1 MDGGRQTLDVGQWA
15 IKLDAVT
22 LAFLENPRS
31 GERSYK
37 FQMLHLPL
45 ISSDLWKA
53 IDDPAARIDRVL
65 TDRSY
70 RLSIGLDVDQD
81 LRTMQCTLVMTS
93 GHGKYLRVRH
103 AVGSQI
109 ELPKLI
115 TESWGQLKQTDPLP
129 LLKYRQFIADL
140 ADLQIQAI
148 EQVKR
153 KAGKYVDR
161 ILFVSVSEP
170 GVWLNDFDGSKIY
183 SGLTDSQRIADA
195 TGLTVVD
202 DYPANDVSAG
212 GRGGPLSALPL
223 WLTFS
228 DRNAKV
234 ADEHRVVLLL
244 NEMCEG
250 YLVPASE
257 GVDAELPRI
266 RTIRSPGKRFFRG
279 LIEALRD
286 HCRDDQEALKQSSS
300 TGKVSESLKRNW
312 AECEGCEDDQ
322 SQRFKSAVDAVDS
335 KKLSVADVLKT
346 AIDFAVGA
354 CLEQVRRGGNGLA
367 YYGPQP
373 ASSNIRHV
381 YVFGDAEITGPFLD
395 YINQS
400 FPQETIF
407 TQTPEAIDGHN
418 VRGLVA
424 ALLGILHVDQMQA
437 NVPWITGADQQRIL
451 GKLTPGSPSN
461 WRQLVRDMSDFRP
474 PAMKLR
480 DAI

>member
-1 MDGGRQTLDVGQWA
+1 
-15 IKLDAVT
+15 
-22 LAFLENPRS
+22 
-31 GERSYK
+31 
-37 FQMLHLPL
+37 MLHLPL

-70 RLSIGLDVDQD
+70 RLSIGLDVDQKMEA
-81 LRTMQCTLVMTS
+81 MQCALVMTS
-93 GHGKYLRVRH
+93 GHGKYLRVSH
-103 AVGSQI
+103 VVGSQI
-109 ELPKLI
+109 ELPETI
-115 TESWGQLKQTDPLP
+115 TDSWHQLQQSESIP
-129 LLKYRQFIADL
+129 LLEYRQFIADL

-161 ILFVSVSEP
+161 ILFASISEP
-170 GVWLNDFDGSKIY
+170 GLWMKDFDHSKIY
-183 SGLTDSQRIADA
+183 CGLTDSHRIADA

-202 DYPANDVSAG
+202 DYPANDVIAG

-223 WLTFS
+223 WLTLS

-250 YLVPASE
+250 YLLPASD
-257 GVDAELPRI
+257 GLDAELPLI
-266 RTIRSPGKRFFRG
+266 ATVEAPGKRF
-279 LIEALRD
+279 LR
-286 HCRDDQEALKQSSS
+286 RLLEVFTDDQRADQKQEVLKNVSAAS
-300 TGKVSESLKRNW
+300 TVSESLKRRW
-312 AECEGCEDDQ
+312 DQ
-322 SQRFKSAVDAVDS
+322 CAGDESALIKLAVDGSPS
-335 KKLSVADVLKT
+335 KKLPVGDVLKT
-346 AIDFAVGA
+346 AIDYIGA
-354 CLEQVRRGGNGLA
+354 SCLKQIHRGGRGLA
-367 YYGPQP
+367 YHGPQP
-373 ASSNIRHV
+373 ASCNVCQV
-381 YVFGDAEITGPFLD
+381 YVFGEEAISNTLVQS
-395 YINQS
+395 ISQS
-400 FPQETIF
+400 FAREKIF
-407 TQTPEAIDGHN
+407 SQTPESVDGQN
-418 VRGLVA
+418 VQGLVA

-437 NVPWITGADQQRIL
+437 NIPSITGASQQRIL

>member
-1 MDGGRQTLDVGQWA
+1 
-15 IKLDAVT
+15 
-22 LAFLENPRS
+22 
-31 GERSYK
+31 
-37 FQMLHLPL
+37 MLHLPL
-45 ISSDLWKA
+45 ISSNLWKT

-70 RLSIGLDVDQD
+70 RLSIGLDVDQAM
-81 LRTMQCTLVMTS
+81 RTMQCTLAMTS

-109 ELPKLI
+109 ELPKMI
-115 TESWGQLKQTDPLP
+115 RESWNQLNQTEPLP
-129 LLKYRQFIADL
+129 LLNYRQFIADL

-161 ILFVSVSEP
+161 ILFASVSEP
-170 GVWLNDFDGSKIY
+170 GVWLNDFDGGKIY
-183 SGLTDSQRIADA
+183 CGLTDSHRIADV

-202 DYPANDVSAG
+202 DYPANDVIVG

-234 ADEHRVVLLL
+234 ADQHRAVLLL

-250 YLVPASE
+250 YLLPASD
-257 GVDAELPRI
+257 GLDAELPTI
-266 RTIRSPGKRFFRG
+266 GTIRSPGKKFLRG
-279 LIEALRD
+279 LTEALGKHGRED
-286 HCRDDQEALKQSSS
+286 EDGLMQSSS
-300 TGKVSESLKRNW
+300 LGKVSESLKQIWIESN
-312 AECEGCEDDQ
+312 GNQ
-322 SQRFKSAVDAVDS
+322 SRLFKAAVDAVDS

-346 AIDFAVGA
+346 AIDFTVGS
-354 CLEQVRRGGNGLA
+354 CFEQMRRGGNGLA

-373 ASSNIRHV
+373 VSSNIGQV
-381 YVFGDAEITGPFLD
+381 YLFGDAEILGPCLD

-400 FPQETIF
+400 FPPKMIC
-407 TQTPEAIDGHN
+407 TQTPEAVDGEN

-437 NVPWITGADQQRIL
+437 NIPSITGAAQQRIL

>member
-1 MDGGRQTLDVGQWA
+1 
-15 IKLDAVT
+15 
-22 LAFLENPRS
+22 
-31 GERSYK
+31 
-37 FQMLHLPL
+37 MLHLPL

-81 LRTMQCTLVMTS
+81 LRTMQCTLAMTS
-93 GHGKYLRVRH
+93 GHGKYLRVSH
-103 AVGSQI
+103 AIGSQI
-109 ELPKLI
+109 KLPKLI
-115 TESWGQLKQTDPLP
+115 TDNWQQLTQTESLP

-161 ILFVSVSEP
+161 ILFASVSEP
-170 GVWLNDFDGSKIY
+170 GVWLSDFDGGKIY
-183 SGLTDSQRIADA
+183 CGLTDSQRIADA

-202 DYPANDVSAG
+202 DYPANDVIAG

-250 YLVPASE
+250 YLLPASD
-257 GVDAELPRI
+257 GLDAELPRI
-266 RTIRSPGKRFFRG
+266 RTIRSPGKRFLRG

-286 HCRDDQEALKQSSS
+286 HCCDDQEALKQSSS
-300 TGKVSESLKRNW
+300 TGTVSESLKRSW
-312 AECEGCEDDQ
+312 DECESDQ
-322 SQRFKSAVDAVDS
+322 PQRFKAAVDAVEA
-335 KKLSVADVLKT
+335 KQLSVADVLKT
-346 AIDFAVGA
+346 AIDFTVGS
-354 CLEQVRRGGNGLA
+354 CLEQMRRGGHGLA

-373 ASSNIRHV
+373 AASNIRQV
-381 YVFGDAEITGPFLD
+381 YVFGDAEIAGPFLD

-400 FPQETIF
+400 FAQEKIF
-407 TQTPEAIDGHN
+407 TQMPEAIDGQN

-437 NVPWITGADQQRIL
+437 NIPWITGADQQRIL